1 MKSKVQKKA
10 INLLLAVSMLGMV
23 SGSYISTAYAE
34 GNSNVNQ
41 ENPRT
46 NTLAN
51 LEITGIKLD
60 QPFSSDVKEYSAT
73 VENDVQTFKLLVE
86 GSNPASSI
94 FINGQTVTSGKEET
108 FSLQTGINTFLITV
122 SDGSQ
127 TANTY
132 TLTITRKQSANNLLQ
147 TITLSAGALSPA
159 FSSAITDYTVQ
170 VTNDVNAIMI
180 TPTAIDKTATIA
192 VNGTLVKGAGV
203 SVKLPDGKTDII
215 IVVTAEN
222 GDKRTYTLH
231 VTKAADTSSTPNNS
245 SQNNNSS
252 KNNNFLPNNNSS
264 QNSRDNSFLPT
275 GQQQNAATEQKTSKA
290 TLSSLTVSNGTWGK
304 DFSKN
309 KFTYHVAVSNDV
321 KTLTINPTAS
331 YNASTIMINGDSS
344 KTIQLEDDKKTIIP
358 IVVTYDDG
366 DRKTYVLVFDRDE

>member
-1 MKSKVQKKA
+1 MKRKVQKKG

-23 SGSYISTAYAE
+23 SGSHISTAYAE
-34 GNSNVNQ
+34 GNPNVNQ
-41 ENPRT
+41 ENPKT

-51 LEITGIKLD
+51 LEITGLKLD

-73 VENDVQTFKLLVE
+73 VENEVQSFKLLVE
-86 GSNPASSI
+86 GSNPAASI
-94 FINGQTVTSGKEET
+94 IIKGQSITSGKEET
-108 FSLQTGINTFLITV
+108 FSLQTGKNTFLITV

-132 TLTITRKQSANNLLQ
+132 TLTITRKQNGNNLLQ
-147 TITLSAGALSPA
+147 NIKLSAGALSPA
-159 FSSAITDYTVQ
+159 FSSEITDYSVQ

-180 TPTAIDKTATIA
+180 TPASIDKTATIE
-192 VNGTLVKGAGV
+192 VNGTIVKGAGV
-203 SVKLPDGKTDII
+203 SVKLADGKADIVI
-215 IVVTAEN
+215 AVTAEN
-222 GDKRTYTLH
+222 GDKRTYTIH
-231 VTKAADTSSTPNNS
+231 VTKAAATSPEPNNS

-264 QNSRDNSFLPT
+264 QNNRNNSSMPT
-275 GQQQNAATEQKTSKA
+275 GLQQNSTTEQKTSKA
-290 TLSSLTVSNGTWGK
+290 TLSSLTVSNGTWGS

-309 KFTYHVAVSNDV
+309 KFTYHVAVSKDV
-321 KTLTINPTAS
+321 KTITITPTAS

-344 KTIQLEDDKKTIIP
+344 KTIQLKDNQKTIIP

-366 DRKTYVLVFDRDE
+366 DRKTYVLVFDRNE

>member
-1 MKSKVQKKA
+1 MKSKGQKKG
-10 INLLLAVSMLGMV
+10 INLLIAVSMLGMV
-23 SGSYISTAYAE
+23 SGAYIPTAYAE

-46 NTLAN
+46 NTLTN
-51 LEITGIKLD
+51 LGITGFNLD
-60 QPFSSDVKEYSAT
+60 QTFSSDVKEYSAT
-73 VENDVQTFKLLVE
+73 VENDVQTFTLLVE
-86 GSNPASSI
+86 GNPASSI

-108 FSLQTGINTFLITV
+108 YSLETGINTFLITV

-132 TLTITRKQSANNLLQ
+132 TLRITRKQSANNTLQ
-147 TITLSAGALSPA
+147 TIKLSAGELSPS
-159 FSSAITDYTVQ
+159 FSSAMTDYSVQ

-180 TPTAIDKTATIA
+180 TPTSIDKTATIE

-203 SVKLPDGKTDII
+203 SVKLPDGKTDIL

-252 KNNNFLPNNNSS
+252 KNDNFLPNNNSS
-264 QNSRDNSFLPT
+264 QNSRNSSFLPT
-275 GQQQNAATEQKTSKA
+275 GQQQNSASEQKTSKA
-290 TLSSLTVSNGTWGK
+290 TLSSLTISNGTWGST
-304 DFSKN
+304 FSKD
-309 KFTYHVAVSNDV
+309 KFTYHVAVSSDV

-344 KTIQLEDDKKTIIP
+344 KTIQLEDDNKTIIP

-366 DRKTYVLVFDRDE
+366 DRKTYVLVFDREE